1 MQKIGDIPN
10 TRADSNGEFTDGNVA
25 AGVPPT
31 ILPAEWFNTLQREL
45 IKVVQDG
52 GLALDPND
60 DTQVLAALKKLFL
73 QSGNNLSEIKAAGP
87 TAVAAALV
95 NLGLGDVTNGR
106 LIKTTIIT
114 DTQIFHTQEK
124 TKFVRVRQVAG
135 GGASGAASA
144 TGSSQNAVTCPGSVG
159 VYAEALFFSNFD
171 GVLVTIGEGGQPRLG
186 NGFNG
191 GDTSFGN
198 LLICPGGLGSL
209 VGNALTPPSYS
220 SPQST
225 TSAPTINPAGLLL
238 CSEYGQPVDPAI
250 LIALGVATNY
260 HSTVRSKLGN
270 AGIGGMGQ
278 LRANNAVQI
287 QGVAGFKGVSIVEE
301 YS

>member
-1 MQKIGDIPN
+1 M
-10 TRADSNGEFTDGNVA
+10 
-25 AGVPPT
+25 
-31 ILPAEWFNTLQREL
+31 
-45 IKVVQDG
+45 
-52 GLALDPND
+52 
-60 DTQVLAALKKLFL
+60 
-73 QSGNNLSEIKAAGP
+73 
-87 TAVAAALV
+87 
-95 NLGLGDVTNGR
+95 
-106 LIKTTIIT
+106 
-114 DTQIFHTQEK
+114 
-124 TKFVRVRQVAG
+124 RVRQIAG
-135 GGASGAASA
+135 GAASGAASA
-144 TGSSQNAVTCPGSVG
+144 TGSSQNAVTCPGGIG

-171 GVLVTIGEGGQPRLG
+171 SVLVTIGEGGQPRLG

-198 LLICPGGLGSL
+198 LLICPGGIGSL
-209 VGNALTPPSYS
+209 VGNAITPPSYS

-225 TSAPTINPAGLLL
+225 TSSPTINPAGLLL

-260 HSTVRSKLGN
+260 HSTARSKLGN

-287 QGVAGFKGVSIVEE
+287 QGVAGFKGVCIVEE

>member
-1 MQKIGDIPN
+1 M
-10 TRADSNGEFTDGNVA
+10 
-25 AGVPPT
+25 
-31 ILPAEWFNTLQREL
+31 
-45 IKVVQDG
+45 
-52 GLALDPND
+52 
-60 DTQVLAALKKLFL
+60 ALKEC
-73 QSGNNLSEIKAAGP
+73 GI
-87 TAVAAALV
+87 T
-95 NLGLGDVTNGR
+95 NLGLDDVTDGR
-106 LIKTTIIT
+106 LIKATVIG
-114 DTQIFHTQEK
+114 DTQIFRAQEK

-144 TGSSQNAVTCPGSVG
+144 TGASQNAVTCPGSVG

-260 HSTVRSKLGN
+260 HSTARSKLGN